1 MLFLFCFFLDLFI
14 FLLFLFIFLRI
25 FILYIFSFNI
35 HFFVFLALV
44 SVECVWTH
52 IYVGGVVLQAYS
64 SHAFTCSLLSISGFL
79 CSHSLLLFLS
89 LSFLSYVFV
98 RHSGWSWY
106 PEQSNKERP
115 LIPSFSIFLSKIK
128 RTFILSVSLR
138 F

>member
-1 MLFLFCFFLDLFI
+1 M
-14 FLLFLFIFLRI
+14 
-25 FILYIFSFNI
+25 
-35 HFFVFLALV
+35 FLALV

-64 SHAFTCSLLSISGFL
+64 LYALTHSLLSISGFL

-98 RHSGWSWY
+98 IHSSWGLHT
-106 PEQSNKERP
+106 EESNKGEAS
-115 LIPSFSIFLSKIK
+115 LIVGAVTASSSHIKSKK
-128 RTFILSVSLR
+128 KNHF